1 VHCPCHPVASTAA
14 VPETSIASGDNLRRE
29 RRAILALTAVNFTL
43 MMDFVVM
50 MPLGPQLMRV
60 FGITAAGF
68 SVAVSAY
75 TFSAAVA
82 AIAGVLFVDRLE
94 RRGALLWLYAG
105 FILATLACALA
116 PGFHALV
123 IARVAAGACG
133 GLVGALLLAAVGD
146 LVPYERRGAAMG
158 RVMSAF
164 ALASI
169 LGVPAGIWLASWLGW
184 HAAFHAIVVVSL
196 LILALAWVWLPSL
209 RAHLDATERTPLARL
224 RMLLAEPM
232 LWPALGL
239 SAILAMAAFL
249 VIPFIA
255 TYLACNA
262 GVGERQLA
270 LVYLAGGAM
279 AAICQPWIGR
289 LADRHGKRRVFII
302 CALVA
307 IIPTIALTNLP
318 AWPLPAVL
326 LVTTAF
332 IVAGSGRYVPA
343 TALITGAVSPGHRG
357 AFMSLNSAV
366 QSAASGLAAV
376 LAGLIIQQSD
386 PQAPLQGYALVGLL
400 SSAAAV
406 AAALMSCRVRP
417 WDGGAA

>member
-1 VHCPCHPVASTAA
+1 MTEADALTN
-14 VPETSIASGDNLRRE
+14 DRQRRE

-60 FGITAAGF
+60 FGMSAAGF

-75 TFSAAVA
+75 TFSAAIA
-82 AIAGVLFVDRLE
+82 AIIGVLFIDRLE
-94 RRGALLWLYAG
+94 RRSALLWLYAG
-105 FILATLACALA
+105 FILSTLACALA

-123 IARVAAGACG
+123 LARIAAGACG
-133 GLVGALLLAAVGD
+133 GLVGAVLLAAVGD

-169 LGVPAGIWLASWLGW
+169 LGVPAGVWLAAWLGW
-184 HAAFHAIVVVSL
+184 HAAFHAIVIVSS
-196 LILALAWVWLPSL
+196 LILVLAWAWLPPLS
-209 RAHLDATERTPLARL
+209 AHLDTSERSPLARL

-232 LWPALGL
+232 LWPALSL
-239 SAILAMAAFL
+239 SAILAVAAFL

-255 TYLACNA
+255 TYLAGNA
-262 GVGERQLA
+262 GVSERDLA

-279 AAICQPWIGR
+279 AAVSQPWIGR

-302 CALVA
+302 CALTA
-307 IIPTIALTNLP
+307 MIPTLALTNLP
-318 AWPLPAVL
+318 AWPLPIVL

-343 TALITGAVSPGHRG
+343 TALITGAVAPGHRG

-366 QSAASGLAAV
+366 QSAASGVAAV
-376 LAGLIIQQSD
+376 IAGLVIHQAD
-386 PQAPLQGYALVGLL
+386 PQAPLQGYEIVG
-400 SSAAAV
+400 
-406 AAALMSCRVRP
+406 LMSCAATVAAVLVSRRVRP
-417 WDGGAA
+417 WDGVPP

>member
-1 VHCPCHPVASTAA
+1 MPSTAA
-14 VPETSIASGDNLRRE
+14 VTLVDPRRE

-60 FGITAAGF
+60 FGITATGF

-75 TFSAAVA
+75 TFSAAIA
-82 AIAGVLFVDRLE
+82 AVAGVLFVDRLE

-105 FILATLACALA
+105 FIVATLACALA

-123 IARVAAGACG
+123 LARIAAGACG

-169 LGVPAGIWLASWLGW
+169 LGVPAGVWLAAWLGW

-196 LILALAWVWLPSL
+196 LILALAWAWLPPL
-209 RAHLDATERTPLARL
+209 RAHLDASERTPLARL

-232 LWPALGL
+232 LWPALAL
-239 SAILAMAAFL
+239 SAVLALAAFL

-255 TYLACNA
+255 TYLARNA
-262 GVGERQLA
+262 GVSERDLA
-270 LVYLAGGAM
+270 LVYLAGGSM
-279 AAICQPWIGR
+279 AVVTQPWIGR

-307 IIPTIALTNLP
+307 TIPTVALTNLP

-332 IVAGSGRYVPA
+332 IVSGSGRYVPA

-376 LAGLIIQQSD
+376 LAGLIIHQTD
-386 PQAPLQGYALVGLL
+386 PNAPLQGYGTVGLL
-400 SSAAAV
+400 SCAAAV
-406 AAALMSCRVRP
+406 VAVLVSRRVRP
-417 WDGGAA
+417 WGGAAAT

>member
-1 VHCPCHPVASTAA
+1 MSTHSPA
-14 VPETSIASGDNLRRE
+14 PEDGVRRE
-29 RRAILALTAVNFTL
+29 RLAIIALTAVNFTL

-60 FGITAAGF
+60 FGITATGF

-75 TFSAAVA
+75 TFSAAIA
-82 AIAGVLFVDRLE
+82 AVLGVLFVDRLE
-94 RRGALLWLYAG
+94 RRSALLWLYAG

-116 PGFHALV
+116 PSFHALV
-123 IARVAAGACG
+123 LARVAAGACG

-196 LILALAWVWLPSL
+196 LILVLAWAWLPPL
-209 RAHLDATERTPLARL
+209 RAHLDASGGSPLARL
-224 RMLLAEPM
+224 RLLLAEPM
-232 LWPALGL
+232 LWPALAL
-239 SAILAMAAFL
+239 SAVLALAAFL

-262 GVGERQLA
+262 GVGERDLA

-279 AAICQPWIGR
+279 AAMTQPWIGR

-302 CALVA
+302 SALIA
-307 IIPTIALTNLP
+307 TIPTLALTNLP
-318 AWPLPAVL
+318 AWPLPVVL

-332 IVAGSGRYVPA
+332 IVAGSGRYIPA
-343 TALITGAVSPGHRG
+343 TALITAAVSPAHRG

-366 QSAASGLAAV
+366 QSGASGLAAV
-376 LAGLIIQQSD
+376 LAGLVIHQAD
-386 PQAPLQGYALVGLL
+386 AQAPLQGYGVVGLL
-400 SSAAAV
+400 SCAAAV
-406 AAALMSCRVRP
+406 AAVLLARMVRP
-417 WDGGAA
+417 WDGAAA